1 MIDYDSRPFERVVVV
16 AMVVVAMV
24 VVVFYVGFIGFKM
37 GANGGRAQ
45 MGVDTIS
52 VCKNLDD
59 SWHRGIAHTSI
70 DYLYE

>member
-1 MIDYDSRPFERVVVV
+1 MIDHGSRPFERVVVV

-52 VCKNLDD
+52 SKRRTVF
-59 SWHRGIAHTSI
+59 SPWTAT
-70 DYLYE
+70 